1 VNSNV
6 RQLKEEIVK
15 KYKTSKVFVPGG
27 MPRLTYVPREAIKLE
42 ASLRNAVENL
52 HKLITVT
59 GQTKSGKTVLVNT
72 VLPRADIG
80 QNIWIDGGSVA
91 SEDDFW
97 TTILHELGEATTLE
111 ENSSSSSTKSVDG
124 EVQGGVGIPLVVDL
138 KGKTKTGLSNID
150 SKGKGK
156 NLS

>member
-1 VNSNV
+1 MIVPDDAPLSQSGGLLGGLGAAGGWRLNYV
-6 RQLKEEIVK
+6 GQLKEEMVK

-72 VLPRADIG
+72 VLPRAGVG
-80 QNIWIDGGSVA
+80 QNIWIDG
-91 SEDDFW
+91 
-97 TTILHELGEATTLE
+97 
-111 ENSSSSSTKSVDG
+111 
-124 EVQGGVGIPLVVDL
+124 
-138 KGKTKTGLSNID
+138 
-150 SKGKGK
+150 
-156 NLS
+156 

>member
-1 VNSNV
+1 M
-6 RQLKEEIVK
+6 R

-27 MPRLTYVPREAIKLE
+27 MPSLTYVPREAIKLE
-42 ASLRNAVENL
+42 ASLREAVENL

-72 VLPRADIG
+72 VLPRSDTG
-80 QNIWIDGGSVA
+80 LNIWIDGGSIS

-97 TTILHELGEATTLE
+97 TTILHDLGEATTIE
-111 ENSSSSSTKSVDG
+111 ENSGTSSTKSVDG
-124 EVQGGVGIPLVVDL
+124 EVQGGVGVPFVADIKEKL
-138 KGKTKTGLSNID
+138 KLDSGKVTPVEKV
-150 SKGKGK
+150 K